1 MSNLTSVT
9 DSLLRVT
16 NYEYDEFNRLV
27 KTTYPAATPGA
38 DRLFETVTYDGGG
51 NVARRT
57 DTAGRVTSYVY
68 DEMNRVVNATDADHK
83 TTSFEYDALSRMTA
97 LVDAIGQ
104 RYRFNYDALGR
115 LKKMHRGPDVM
126 SFTYDATGNR
136 KTRTDYNGASLNTLM
151 TR

>member
-9 DSLLRVT
+9 DSLLRAT
-16 NYEYDEFNRLV
+16 NYEHDEFNSAGKDHLSRG
-27 KTTYPAATPGA
+27 APGA

-51 NVARRT
+51 NVAQRT

-97 LVDAIGQ
+97 LVDANRPAI
-104 RYRFNYDALGR
+104 
-115 LKKMHRGPDVM
+115 
-126 SFTYDATGNR
+126 SF
-136 KTRTDYNGASLNTLM
+136 
-151 TR
+151 